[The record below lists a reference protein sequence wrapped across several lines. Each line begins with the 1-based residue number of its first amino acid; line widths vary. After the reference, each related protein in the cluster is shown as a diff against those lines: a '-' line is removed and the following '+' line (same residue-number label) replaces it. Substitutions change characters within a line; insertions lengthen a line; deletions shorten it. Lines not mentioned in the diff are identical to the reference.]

1 MVRVMRRLRQEG
13 MASEIILQVHDELI
27 LECPESEAIDAALI
41 LKEEMEKAGDLS
53 IPLKV
58 DIGTGYSWYDA
69 KE

>member
-1 MVRVMRRLRQEG
+1 

-27 LECPESEAIDAALI
+27 LECPESEAVDAAMI
-41 LKEEMEKAGDLS
+41 LKEEMEKAGGLS

>member
-1 MVRVMRRLRQEG
+1 M
-13 MASEIILQVHDELI
+13 HDELI